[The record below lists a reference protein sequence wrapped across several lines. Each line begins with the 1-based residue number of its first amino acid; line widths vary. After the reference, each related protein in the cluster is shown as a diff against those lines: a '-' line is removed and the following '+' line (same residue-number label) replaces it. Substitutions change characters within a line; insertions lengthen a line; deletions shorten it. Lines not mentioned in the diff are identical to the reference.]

1 MWFHVIFI
9 NPMLNAMMWFYHV
22 LPGHD
27 LGVAII
33 LLTLLIKLIL
43 FFPSLS
49 SIKSQHQLQDIQPKV
64 DAIKKKYAGNKEEM
78 NKKMLEF
85 YKENKVNPFSSCL
98 PLLIQLPILYALIQ
112 VFYVIKR
119 IDPGTHLL
127 SLADLK
133 NLYEPLR
140 VIFEHAKINANFL
153 GFIDL
158 AATKNYVLAILS
170 GVASYFQIR
179 MMQSRKPEVKSQG
192 SKDEGIASIMN
203 KQTSY
208 VLPAFT
214 VILGISFP
222 SGITLY
228 WLASTVFT
236 IIQQWYF
243 IKRHKHPTV
252 TQEIQKV

>member
-1 MWFHVIFI
+1 MWFQVIFI
-9 NPMLNAMMWFYHV
+9 NPMLNAMMWLV
-22 LPGHD
+22 KVMPGHD

-33 LLTLLIKLIL
+33 LVTLAIKLIL

-85 YKENKVNPFSSCL
+85 YRENKVNPFSSCL

-127 SLADLK
+127 SLDDLK
-133 NLYEPLR
+133 HLYEPLR
-140 VIFEHAKINANFL
+140 VFFETSKINATFL

-179 MMQSRKPEVKSQG
+179 MMQSKKPEVKSEG

-222 SGITLY
+222 AGITLY

-252 TQEIQKV
+252 NQEVLKV